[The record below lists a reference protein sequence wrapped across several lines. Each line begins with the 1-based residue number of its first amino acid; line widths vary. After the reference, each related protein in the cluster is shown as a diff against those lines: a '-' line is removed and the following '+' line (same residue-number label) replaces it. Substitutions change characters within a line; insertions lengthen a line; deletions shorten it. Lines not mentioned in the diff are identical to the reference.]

1 MLKRLIY
8 LLLLIVAPLLA
19 FSDDAGP
26 ALFKKGNNLYQ
37 KANYKEAAAAY
48 QKMVDDGYQSASLY
62 FNLGNAYYKNG
73 DIAPALLYYE
83 KAHRLSPGD
92 EDIRVNIQ
100 FANSK
105 TTDKIEAAP
114 EFFITKWWT
123 GFILAFSANALAV
136 VSVLLFLAASGLLIL
151 YRFSG
156 SVGIKK
162 ASFYSALI
170 LLLLGI
176 GTIFI
181 SGRQAAYFDAHH
193 DGIIFNSSVNVKNAP
208 ATTAK
213 NGFVLHEGTK
223 VNILDKKSDWVK
235 IKLANGNEGW
245 VSTADVR
252 EI

>member
-19 FSDDAGP
+19 FSNDAGP
-26 ALFKKGNNLYQ
+26 AMFKKGNDLYQ
-37 KANYKEAAAAY
+37 KANYKEAAATY
-48 QKMVDDGYQSASLY
+48 QKMVDDGYQSATLY

-73 DIAPALLYYE
+73 DIAPAILYYE

-92 EDIRVNIQ
+92 EDIRINIQ

-105 TTDKIEAAP
+105 TTDKIETAP
-114 EFFITKWWT
+114 EFFITKWWA

-136 VSVLLFLAASGLLIL
+136 FSVLFFLVASGLLIL

-162 ASFYSALI
+162 ASFYLALI

-181 SGRQAAYFDAHH
+181 SGRQAAYFEAHH

-223 VNILDKKSDWVK
+223 VSILDKKSDWVK

-245 VSTADVR
+245 VSAADLR

>member
-8 LLLLIVAPLLA
+8 LLLLTAAPLLA
-19 FSDDAGP
+19 FSDDTGLAM
-26 ALFKKGNNLYQ
+26 FKKGNNLYQ
-37 KANYKEAAAAY
+37 KANYKEAAATY
-48 QKMVDDGYQSASLY
+48 QKMVDDGYQSATLY

-73 DIAPALLYYE
+73 DIAPAILYYE

-92 EDIRVNIQ
+92 EDIRINIQ

-105 TTDKIEAAP
+105 TTDKIEAVP

-123 GFILAFSANALAV
+123 GFILAFSANTLAV
-136 VSVLLFLAASGLLIL
+136 FSVLLFLAASGLLIL

-156 SVGIKK
+156 SVGVKK
-162 ASFYSALI
+162 GAFYSALI
-170 LLLLGI
+170 LVLLGI

-181 SGRQAAYFDAHH
+181 SGRQAAYFEAHH

-208 ATTAK
+208 ANTAK
-213 NGFVLHEGTK
+213 NAFVLHEGTK
-223 VNILDKKSDWVK
+223 VNILDKNSAWVK
-235 IKLANGNEGW
+235 IKLTNGNEGW
-245 VSTADVR
+245 VSAADLR

>member
-19 FSDDAGP
+19 HSDDAGQ
-26 ALFKKGNNLYQ
+26 AAFKNANNLYQ
-37 KANYKEAAAAY
+37 KANYKEAAATY
-48 QKMVDDGYQSASLY
+48 QKMVDDGYQSAALY
-62 FNLGNAYYKNG
+62 FNLGNAYYKTG

-83 KAHRLSPGD
+83 KARRLSPGD

-105 TTDKIEAAP
+105 TTDKIEPAP
-114 EFFITKWWT
+114 EFFITKWWN
-123 GFILAFSANALAV
+123 GFILAFPANTLAV
-136 VSVLLFLAASGLLIL
+136 FSVLLFLAASGLFIL

-156 SVGIKK
+156 SVGVKK
-162 ASFYSALI
+162 ASFYSALV
-170 LLLLGI
+170 LVLLGI
-176 GTIFI
+176 GTIFV
-181 SGRQAAYFDAHH
+181 SGRQAAYFEAHH

-208 ATTAK
+208 NTTAK
-213 NGFVLHEGTK
+213 NAFVLHEGTK
-223 VNILDKKSDWVK
+223 VAILDKNSAWVK

-245 VSTADVR
+245 VAASDVR

>member
-37 KANYKEAAAAY
+37 KANYKEAAATY

-92 EDIRVNIQ
+92 EDIRINIQ

-123 GFILAFSANALAV
+123 GFILALPANTLAV
-136 VSVLLFLAASGLLIL
+136 FSVLLFIGASCLLIL

-156 SVGIKK
+156 SVMVKK
-162 ASFYSALI
+162 ISFYSAI
-170 LLLLGI
+170 LLLLLSI
-176 GTIFI
+176 GTVFI

-208 ATTAK
+208 SNTAK

-223 VNILDKKSDWVK
+223 VNILDKNASWIK

-245 VSTADVR
+245 VGAADVR